1 MTSRSSSSPDRMS
14 PYPHDVYDGVDL
26 NRLAV
31 FTLGLLRDE
40 AIPPSFENVAVA
52 AFRMFPA
59 KFSLRGYDHP
69 DSNRVNRT
77 LLQLGPKYRN
87 WAVGSPST
95 GFSLTPLGERVL
107 EDTRRLLAGDRPT
120 PRARGRAASY
130 TWDPRTDIEELR
142 RKDAFRR
149 FHDTGSRSLTVDDV
163 WEALG
168 AFRYTPA
175 EAIQE
180 RFVALRA
187 IAAQVGDREA
197 VSFLEALR
205 RRFERSSRKG
215 NRGPRA

>member
-1 MTSRSSSSPDRMS
+1 MTEASGNPGRMS
-14 PYPHDVYDGVDL
+14 AYPPAVYDGIDL

-107 EDTRRLLAGDRPT
+107 EDTRRVLAGDRT
-120 PRARGRAASY
+120 STRGRGRAASY
-130 TWDPRTDIEELR
+130 TWDPKTDIDELR

-149 FHDTGSRSLTVDDV
+149 FQDAGSRSLTVDDV

-205 RRFERSSRKG
+205 RRFERATKKG
-215 NRGPRA
+215 KRGPRA